1 MTFKNLA
8 KRAKNR
14 LQAASETKEKTTSRA
29 LSVRASYYISAG
41 KTKTAQHDPLY
52 PKIKKM
58 LETNPDIFSPIGK
71 LIDHS
76 VFDHLSND
84 EKDKY
89 LLDLTK
95 RYHLIKAEIQNV

>member
-14 LQAASETKEKTTSRA
+14 LQAVSETKEKTTSKA
-29 LSVRASYYISAG
+29 LSVRTSYYIVAG
-41 KTKTAQHDPLY
+41 KTKPVEEDPLY

-58 LETNPDIFSPIGK
+58 LESNPDIFSPIGK
-71 LIDHS
+71 LIDHT
-76 VFDHLSND
+76 VFDDLSD
-84 EKDKY
+84 TEKDKY

-95 RYHLIKAEIQNV
+95 RYHLIKAKISEA